1 MERRLAS
8 IAMILVVVLSGCADD
23 RSPASPTPSSPQLSA
38 DVPELTPTLA
48 ASVSVSGTKL
58 PDDTPAYA
66 FALRLEES
74 GGAPATVSQV
84 LIEFDTAGAVIDP
97 FFGDVS
103 YCDYGAVKLGTT
115 RVPAKG
121 SLAIGP
127 LTCAR
132 TDGAEAHDAVVH
144 ISYEYGGG
152 RFGAVDVALKSLAT
166 LPRSAPPRTANLSGA
181 MTVRTRLP
189 GSSRDMK
196 RLQHHGEWDVDV
208 QAVRGG

>member
-1 MERRLAS
+1 MERRLAG
-8 IAMILVVVLSGCADD
+8 IAMILVLVLTGCADD
-23 RSPASPTPSSPQLSA
+23 RSPASPTPSSPPPSA
-38 DVPELTPTLA
+38 DVPGPTPVVA

-58 PDDTPAYA
+58 PDDRPAYA
-66 FALRLEES
+66 FAIRVEES

-103 YCDYGAVKLGTT
+103 YCDYGAVQLGTT
-115 RVPAKG
+115 RLPDSG
-121 SLAIGP
+121 SLVIGP

-132 TDGAEAHDAVVH
+132 ADGAEAHDAVVH

-152 RFGAVDVALKSLAT
+152 RFGAVDVALKSLPT

-181 MTVRTRLP
+181 MTVRTRLT
-189 GSSRDMK
+189 GSS
-196 RLQHHGEWDVDV
+196 
-208 QAVRGG
+208 